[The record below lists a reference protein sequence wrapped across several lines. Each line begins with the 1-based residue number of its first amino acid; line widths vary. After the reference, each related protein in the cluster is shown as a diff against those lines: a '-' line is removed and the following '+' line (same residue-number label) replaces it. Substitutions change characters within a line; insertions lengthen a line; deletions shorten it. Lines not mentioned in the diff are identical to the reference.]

1 MKPEDQ
7 RIAIAEAC
15 GWNIE
20 VTPHF
25 KILRK
30 PNDPKEGYCCGIHL
44 SDDEVWEAGL
54 TGDENGDFQFPD
66 YLSDLN
72 AMHEAEKTLQ
82 DETLKL
88 YVGLLNRV
96 VYREDWIWWWEDED
110 REPIQSTEW
119 FEVPRK
125 QAFGCISATAPQRA
139 EAFLRTLG
147 LWKEAQ
153 GERGK

>member
-72 AMHEAEKTLQ
+72 AMHEAEKTLPNFGS
-82 DETLKL
+82 
-88 YVGLLNRV
+88 YVTVLCRV
-96 VYREDWIWWWEDED
+96 MGYSCDSAAALEDCV
-110 REPIQSTEW
+110 R
-119 FEVPRK
+119 
-125 QAFGCISATAPQRA
+125 ASASERA
-139 EAFLRTLG
+139 EAFLKTLG
-147 LWKEAQ
+147 LWKDSPPLNA
-153 GERGK
+153 GETPAP